1 MKNMMPSTLHDLLV
15 KAQTEFNT
23 SAIVRRVQSAVGA
36 HSAELIE
43 LVANAEAA
51 IDVKYNDIS
60 AMHTAL
66 KSALSKA
73 LTLVDASTLS

>member
-1 MKNMMPSTLHDLLV
+1 M
-15 KAQTEFNT
+15 
-23 SAIVRRVQSAVGA
+23 QSAVGA

-43 LVANAEAA
+43 IVANAKVA

-60 AMHTAL
+60 AMHTTS

-73 LTLVDASTLS
+73 LTLVDVSTLS